1 MEPRV
6 FNYFKSNPVEF
17 RSDRRVLTN
26 SEEDVSEGLGEVAS
40 GIHVEFTSSSSTA
53 FTAVDL
59 ER

>member
-6 FNYFKSNPVEF
+6 LDYFKSNPVEF
-17 RSDRRVLTN
+17 RGDRGVLTY
-26 SEEDVSEGLGEVAS
+26 SEEDVSESLGEVAG
-40 GIHVEFTSSSSTA
+40 GIHVEFTSASSTA